1 MRGYLVLN
9 GGEAFTAPA
18 RSLDSAWLGLIRREH
33 ARPRVVVI
41 PAADMS
47 GTRREADRVMRY
59 FNNLGTFAEYA
70 MLTSQLAANT
80 PGEMDILDK
89 VEGLVLLDGS
99 AIDMV
104 ERLQDTRTEAALRR
118 ALDRKAVVM
127 ATGAGA
133 MALGRVF
140 WMGGAWEPG
149 LGLAPQLAIIPHHA
163 LVQMR
168 LSPERLLAELPAG
181 VTVVGI
187 DDLTYVTWTPEDTY
201 SVSGRGE
208 VTVYRSADQQD
219 TYRDGATFSLG

>member
-1 MRGYLVLN
+1 MKGYLVLN
-9 GGEAFTAPA
+9 GGEAFTTPA
-18 RSLDSAWLGLIRREH
+18 RPLDSAWLGLIRREH
-33 ARPRVVVI
+33 ARPRVAVI

-80 PGEMDILDK
+80 AGEMDILDK

-99 AIDMV
+99 AFDMV
-104 ERLQDTRTEAALRR
+104 ERLQGTRAEAALRR
-118 ALDRKAVVM
+118 ALERKAVVM
-127 ATGAGA
+127 TSGAGA

-149 LGLAPQLAIIPHHA
+149 LSLAPQLAIIPHHA

-168 LSPERLLAELPAG
+168 LSPGRLLAGLPDG

-201 SVSGRGE
+201 QVSGRGE

-219 TYRDGATFSLG
+219 IYRDGATFSLS